1 MLCVL
6 QIYFFKGNT
15 VLILSQESYEINM
28 IINVIDFTSTI
39 WQKNLNSYYKFYY
52 NAYKL
57 MSQFLKYKTK
67 QKIVIKKFIYYVIN
81 VALVTFINT
90 FNKVYYC

>member
-28 IINVIDFTSTI
+28 IINVIDFTSTV

-52 NAYKL
+52 NTLQTNEPIFKI
-57 MSQFLKYKTK
+57 QNTTK
-67 QKIVIKKFIYYVIN
+67 N
-81 VALVTFINT
+81 SN
-90 FNKVYYC
+90 